1 MDETRKPAHAGGT
14 APPGLGRPPL
24 SHPEKKPVGHPNAG
38 AGFGATKDTLGDL
51 AFSDPVFY
59 LKGFAEGEES

>member
-1 MDETRKPAHAGGT
+1 MDETRKPTHAGGT
-14 APPGLGRPPL
+14 TPPALGRPPL
-24 SHPEKKPVGHPNAG
+24 SHPEKQPSRLPGAG
-38 AGFGATKDTLGDL
+38 AGSGATKDTLGDL